1 MAAAGQADVSGVD
14 AAFPGV
20 IYNTV
25 AGNKRQ
31 VLMRKRLAITFA
43 LLVSLLWPQAASAA
57 TITVNTTSPNAA
69 FDGSCSLIEAMQNA
83 DHGTHEWTD
92 CAAGT
97 SGADVINLASGA
109 TYTFTGALTGAGTTG
124 AIATPVVTTPITIN
138 GNNSTITRTSTS
150 GLFRYFYVFGG
161 NLTLNDLTVTNAQLP
176 VQADGTIYNDD
187 GTLTINRSTLF
198 GNGGNGGGAVT
209 NRANGTATAT
219 LTVADSVIR
228 NNSSSSPNASYGS
241 GAGVN
246 TLAVENGTANTT
258 ITNTRIT
265 ANVATNQGAGV
276 SNGAYDNGATS
287 TTTITRS
294 SITGNNTTGTGA
306 AGSSFGGG
314 IANFVNIV
322 GATARMTVT
331 NTTVSNNAAQNNGYG
346 GALFNEA
353 DCGFGAPSCGTTS
366 VTLENV
372 TLAGDSAGTES
383 SGLSRGGGIWSN
395 NNGGGSVTTT
405 LKNTLLSGNT
415 NGDCRDVTS
424 TFVRQGYSIA
434 SDSTCGV
441 NQFTTAQIKL
451 GALDTSG
458 QTYFQPLQAGSAAI
472 DKVATASCSLTVDQI
487 GTARPFGSACDV
499 GAIESTST
507 GGTPAHPP
515 RSDFDGDGRSDAGIF
530 RPSQTPNG
538 LWYAP
543 QTGGGAFQIYFGA
556 SGDIPVPADYDGDGK
571 ADAVIYRPSTG
582 LWYGP
587 RTGAASIVIQMTL
600 GQSGDIPVPCDY
612 NGDGAVDPA
621 IFRPS
626 TGLWYGVKRDGSAVV
641 LNTAFGQSGDIPVP
655 ADYDGDGKCDPGIF
669 RPSVTPNAL
678 WYSVLSGGGV
688 FQIYFGASGDIP
700 VAADYDG
707 DGKADAAIFRPASGL
722 WYGPRTGGSTIVI
735 QMNLGQNGDVPI
747 PTDYDGDGA
756 ADAAIYRPSTGLF
769 YGVRVAN
776 GAVVLNT
783 NLGHAAGDVA
793 TTKRPSYSNYPF

>member
-1 MAAAGQADVSGVD
+1 MEAEKSADVSEVD
-14 AAFPGV
+14 AASPGV
-20 IYNTV
+20 AKMARRGY
-25 AGNKRQ
+25 KRQ
-31 VLMRKRLAITFA
+31 QMRKRIAIT
-43 LLVSLLWPQAASAA
+43 LSVLGGLLWAQAASAA
-57 TITVNTTSPNAA
+57 TITVNTTNPNTG
-69 FDGSCSLIEAMQNA
+69 FDGKCSLIEAITNA
-83 DHGTHEWTD
+83 DHGSGEWPD
-92 CAAGT
+92 CTAGS
-97 SGADVINLASGA
+97 SGPDVINLAAGA
-109 TYTFTGALTGAGTTG
+109 TYSFTGALTGAGTTG
-124 AIATPVVTTPITIN
+124 AIATPVVTTAITIN
-138 GNNSTITRTSTS
+138 GNNSTISRTSSS
-150 GLFRYFYVFGG
+150 GLFRYFYVLGG
-161 NLTLNDLTVTNAQLP
+161 NLTLNDLSVTGALLP

-187 GTLTINRSTLF
+187 GTIAVNRSTLF
-198 GNGGNGGGAVT
+198 GNGGNGGGAIT

-219 LTVADSVIR
+219 LTITDSVIR
-228 NNSSSSPNASYGS
+228 NNSSSSPTASYGA

-258 ITNTRIT
+258 ITNTRISD
-265 ANVATNQGAGV
+265 NVGTNQGAGV
-276 SNGAYDNGATS
+276 SNAAYDSGATS
-287 TTTITRS
+287 TTTISRS

-314 IANFVNIV
+314 IADFVNHV
-322 GATARMTVT
+322 GAVARMTVT
-331 NTTVSNNAAQNNGYG
+331 NTTVSNNTAQNNGYG
-346 GALFNEA
+346 GGLFNEA
-353 DCGFGAPSCGTTS
+353 DCGFGAAACGTTA

-372 TLAGDSAGTES
+372 TLAGNSAGTEP

-405 LKNTLLSGNT
+405 LKNTLLSGNA
-415 NGDCRDVTS
+415 NGDCRDVTG

-434 SDSTCGV
+434 SDATCGV

-451 GALDTSG
+451 GPLDTSG
-458 QTYFQPLQAGSAAI
+458 QTYFQPPLAGSAAI
-472 DKVATASCSLTVDQI
+472 DKVATGSCTLTVDQI

-499 GAIESTST
+499 GAIESTAT
-507 GGTPAHPP
+507 GGTPARPP

-530 RPSQTPNG
+530 RPSQTPNA

-543 QTGGGAFQIYFGA
+543 QTAGGAFQIYFGA

-571 ADAVIYRPSTG
+571 ADAVIFRPSTG

-587 RTGAASIVIQMTL
+587 RTGAASIVIQMIL

-621 IFRPS
+621 YFRPS
-626 TGLWYGVKRDGSAVV
+626 TGAWFGVKRDGSAVV

-655 ADYDGDGKCDPGIF
+655 ADYNGDGKCDPGIF

-700 VAADYDG
+700 VPADYDG
-707 DGKADAAIFRPASGL
+707 DGKADAAIFRPSLGL

-747 PTDYDGDGA
+747 PTDYDGDGV

-769 YGVRVAN
+769 YGVRVSN

-783 NLGHAAGDVA
+783 NLGHASGDVA
-793 TTKRPSYSNYPF
+793 TTKRPSYAIYPF